1 MNENANTSSAYGPI
15 PTRFQHDD
23 FKSFS
28 WSDIS
33 ETSTILPQF
42 ETESLALIDCTL
54 GYRPHR
60 SVTLP
65 FEISI
70 RALMNSHR
78 YGLISD
84 YEFSQQIEGYVK
96 LIRNEDLIPD
106 SEIDYD
112 QHIYNYYWNSFQPY
126 GDLTR
131 ERIKVILGVEP
142 DLRHSVT
149 AEIWLREFIALDIRR
164 NSDELTSAEVRA
176 LTIIRYRQVLLKK
189 GKQAADVSAIPF
201 QQLTG

>member
-1 MNENANTSSAYGPI
+1 
-15 PTRFQHDD
+15 
-23 FKSFS
+23 
-28 WSDIS
+28 
-33 ETSTILPQF
+33 
-42 ETESLALIDCTL
+42 
-54 GYRPHR
+54 
-60 SVTLP
+60 
-65 FEISI
+65 
-70 RALMNSHR
+70 MNSHR